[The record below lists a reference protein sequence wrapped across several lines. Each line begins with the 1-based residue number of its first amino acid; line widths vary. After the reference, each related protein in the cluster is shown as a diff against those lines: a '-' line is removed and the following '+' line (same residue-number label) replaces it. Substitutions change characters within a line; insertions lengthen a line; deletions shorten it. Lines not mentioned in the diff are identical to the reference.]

1 MSGVKRRRSDIV
13 ADDDDEE
20 VEVTAAK
27 QVKVNLEPMY
37 LSSDYKF
44 APKPAEL
51 ARFEAMHEERKNA
64 CIKAVFRFFVFKGR
78 YSVFFSIISPVIR

>member
-1 MSGVKRRRSDIV
+1 MKRRRSDIV
-13 ADDDDEE
+13 ADDDSNELVD
-20 VEVTAAK
+20 VAAK

-51 ARFEAMHEERKNA
+51 TRFEAMHEERKNA
-64 CIKAVFRFFVFKGR
+64 CIKAVFRFFVFKGECF
-78 YSVFFSIISPVIR
+78 VFDLLVRWPNN